1 MTFQLAIALPT
12 LAGLGKIIVFL
23 VMISV
28 LILLHEYGHF
38 IVARRNG
45 VRVNDFALGMG
56 PTLLK
61 WTSPRSG
68 TNYLLNLFPIGGYCA
83 MKGEDGKTNEA
94 EQQRQFRENVDAMT
108 GSVASTPGYSSSG
121 VALLAER
128 SATSQRKETVKPA
141 PTYRGAAFP
150 SAIVDVV
157 HEEDNFQ
164 AKRPLQRL
172 AIVVAGPVMNFI
184 VAIVLM
190 VVSYAAVGIPAPTTT
205 VGPVSPGK
213 PAALAGLRAGDR
225 ITAVDGVP
233 VSDGTVLVSDIQKSL
248 GKPLRLTYE
257 RANVAHDVTLT
268 PVPGP
273 DGAGHTVG
281 IIGFMK
287 VLAPQRVPLTTALAR
302 SGQDFAMI
310 WTSTF
315 GALGGL
321 FTHPAATAG
330 QLHGVVG
337 MASVSGEVQDAGWG
351 AYMSFAALISISLGI
366 FNLLPIPALDGGR
379 GVFILAEM
387 LRGKPVDPEKEA
399 LVHVGGFAV
408 LIVLMLVVSY
418 HDIAQIV
425 SGKGAF

>member
-1 MTFQLAIALPT
+1 MTHLLAFSLPT
-12 LAGLGKIIVFL
+12 LAGLGKILVFL
-23 VMISV
+23 VMISL
-28 LILLHEYGHF
+28 LIVLHEYGHF

-56 PTLLK
+56 PTILR

-94 EQQRQFRENVDAMT
+94 EQQRQFRHDVGTAVT
-108 GSVASTPGYSSSG
+108 GSVAGTPGYSSSG
-121 VALLAER
+121 VALLPER
-128 SATSQRKETVKPA
+128 ETQRRVTPAFGSAAVR
-141 PTYRGAAFP
+141 
-150 SAIVDVV
+150 V
-157 HEEDNFQ
+157 HEDDNFQ

-172 AIVVAGPVMNFI
+172 AIVVAGPFMNFI
-184 VAIVLM
+184 VAIVLL
-190 VVSYAAVGIPAPTTT
+190 VVSYAVLGIPSPTTQ
-205 VGPVSPGK
+205 VGNVSPGK

-225 ITAVDGVP
+225 ITAVNGVP
-233 VSDGTVLVSDIQKSL
+233 VSDGIVLVRDIQGSL
-248 GKPLRLTYE
+248 GKPLVLEYVRGTE
-257 RANVAHDVTLT
+257 SRSVSLT
-268 PVPGP
+268 PVAGP

-287 VLAPQRVPLTTALAR
+287 VLAPQRVSLASALTR
-302 SGQDFAMI
+302 SGQDFAAI

-351 AYMSFAALISISLGI
+351 AYFSFAALISISLGI

-408 LIVLMLVVSY
+408 LIVLMLAVSY
-418 HDIAQIV
+418 HDIANLV